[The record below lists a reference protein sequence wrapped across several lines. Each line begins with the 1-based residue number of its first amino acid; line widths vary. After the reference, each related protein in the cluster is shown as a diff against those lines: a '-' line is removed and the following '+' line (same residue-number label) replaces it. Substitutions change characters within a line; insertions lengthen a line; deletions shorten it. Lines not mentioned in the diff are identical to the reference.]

1 MSQIMQRP
9 HQSVIARDKDG
20 LAEGGIRLAALAVP
34 TQFNIGIGMPGPM
47 NNAPPRE
54 AIGAG
59 VCVRWGYSTDMSI
72 TQLNAHYPSHAA
84 YVAQVRRV
92 TDDNLKKGYI
102 LAVDAA
108 ATIREA
114 EESRVGEH

>member
-1 MSQIMQRP
+1 M
-9 HQSVIARDKDG
+9 ARDANG

-34 TQFNIGIGMPGPM
+34 TQFNVGISEPAHSDGRPAG
-47 NNAPPRE
+47 E

-59 VCVRWGYSTDMSI
+59 ACARWGYSTDMSI
-72 TQLNAHYPSHAA
+72 AQLNARYPSHAA

-92 TDDNLKKGYI
+92 TGENVEQGYI
-102 LAVDAA
+102 LSVDAA

-114 EESRVGEH
+114 VESRVGER

>member
-1 MSQIMQRP
+1 M
-9 HQSVIARDKDG
+9 IARDKDG

-34 TQFNIGIGMPGPM
+34 TQFNVGISKPAQTDNGPS
-47 NNAPPRE
+47 RE

-59 VCVRWGYSTDMSI
+59 ACVRWGYSTDMSI
-72 TQLNAHYPSHAA
+72 AQLNAHYPSHAA
-84 YVAQVRRV
+84 YVTEVRRV
-92 TDDNLKKGYI
+92 TDDNVKQGYI

-114 EESRVGEH
+114 EASHVGEH